1 MATID
6 DQASDFEAM
15 FLKEA
20 MEHRKIVPLKTGYC
34 LNCLEKVN
42 NHYSYCCPECR
53 EDHGKR
59 VAFSKGVIQA

>member
-1 MATID
+1 MTID
-6 DQASDFEAM
+6 DDATANEEFRLQEA
-15 FLKEA
+15 LKF
-20 MEHRKIVPLKTGYC
+20 RKIVPLKTGYC

-42 NHYSYCCPECR
+42 NHYSYCSAECR